1 MARIEK
7 ILGDLIV
14 KHRWWIIAATLIAV
28 TVAASGTAFLTFNND
43 NRVFFSEEN
52 PQLKA
57 LEALE
62 NVYSKNQNIFFAIA
76 PHNKEVF
83 SRETLSLLE
92 ALTEQAW
99 QIPYSSRVDSITNFQ
114 HTMAEDDDL
123 IVADLVENAAAMT
136 ARELESVR
144 ATALSEPL
152 LVNRLIS
159 SSGQVAGVNVNIL
172 LPGKSTAEIPE
183 ATVYARTLVKNF
195 GVAYPGVKIYLTGGV
210 IMGNGF
216 GEASRDDMT
225 TLVPLMFISLV
236 VIAGIA
242 LRSLTGTLTTVLTI
256 IFSMLTGLGIAGW
269 LNISMTTASVN
280 APTLIMTLAV
290 ADSIHI
296 LVTLFQQM
304 RRGLS
309 KQAAIKRSIQVNL
322 QPVFLTSLTTA
333 IGFLSMNFS
342 DAPPFRDL
350 GNMVAIGIAA
360 AFGLSLFFLPA
371 LMSVLPVKVAVSRQK
386 SRGFNSRLADVVIKH
401 RKPVFW
407 GTLILMAAM
416 TAGITRIQL
425 NDDWVKY
432 FDKRY
437 DFRVATDF
445 VQENLSGWDAIEYS
459 LASGETGGISDPGY
473 LRTVEAFANWYRRQ
487 PKVVHVN
494 SITDTMKRLNKNMH
508 GDDASFYRIPQSR
521 ELAAQYLLLY
531 EMSLPFGLDLNDRIN
546 VEKSATRLI
555 VTLNNTNTRELRQM
569 DENARAWLKV
579 NAPENMYTYG
589 SGLSVIWAHI
599 SQRNID
605 SMLKAAF
612 GALILIS
619 AILIIA
625 LKDTR
630 MGIASLIP
638 NLAPAA
644 MGFGLWGYLSGQV
657 GLGLSVVAAMTLG
670 IVVDDTIHFLSKYVR
685 ARRERGLSPQEAV
698 RYAFRTVGTALWI
711 TTIALV
717 AGFLVLSGSG
727 FKMNAD
733 MGLLT
738 AITLSLALAL
748 DFIFLP
754 TLLIM
759 MENRKNA
766 QPSNKAKSAGYGDVD
781 AALVLVRASNSSNT

>member
-1 MARIEK
+1 
-7 ILGDLIV
+7 L
-14 KHRWWIIAATLIAV
+14 
-28 TVAASGTAFLTFNND
+28 
-43 NRVFFSEEN
+43 
-52 PQLKA
+52 
-57 LEALE
+57 
-62 NVYSKNQNIFFAIA
+62 
-76 PHNKEVF
+76 
-83 SRETLSLLE
+83 
-92 ALTEQAW
+92 
-99 QIPYSSRVDSITNFQ
+99 
-114 HTMAEDDDL
+114 
-123 IVADLVENAAAMT
+123 
-136 ARELESVR
+136 
-144 ATALSEPL
+144 TALSEPM

-159 SSGQVAGVNVNIL
+159 PAGHVNGVNVNIL
-172 LPGKSTAEIPE
+172 LPGKSTREIP
-183 ATVYARTLVKNF
+183 AVTAYARTLAENLEDE
-195 GVAYPGVKIYLTGGV
+195 YPGVKIYLTGGV

-236 VIAGIA
+236 AIAGIA
-242 LRSLTGTLTTVLTI
+242 LRSFAGTLTTVLTI
-256 IFSMLTGLGIAGW
+256 IFSMLAGLGIAGW

-304 RRGLS
+304 RQGLS
-309 KQAAIKRSIQVNL
+309 KQEAIKRAIQVNL
-322 QPVFLTSLTTA
+322 QPVLLTSLTTA

-350 GNMVAIGIAA
+350 GNIVAIGVIAA
-360 AFGLSLFFLPA
+360 FFLSLFFLPA
-371 LMSVLPVKVAVSRQK
+371 LMAVLPVKVRAVGEK
-386 SRGFNSRLADVVIKH
+386 AYGINSRLADFVIKR
-401 RKPVFW
+401 RKAVFW
-407 GTLILMAAM
+407 GTLVLMVAM
-416 TAGITRIQL
+416 TAGVTRIEL

-437 DFRVATDF
+437 DFRLATDF
-445 VQENLSGWDAIEYS
+445 VQEHLSGWDAIEYS
-459 LASGETGGISDPGY
+459 LESGETGGISEPGY
-473 LRTVEAFANWYRRQ
+473 LETVEAFANWYRQQ

-508 GDDASFYRIPQSR
+508 GDDETFYRIPQSR
-521 ELAAQYLLLY
+521 DLAAQYLLLY

-569 DENARAWLKV
+569 DEKDRAWLKA
-579 NAPENMYTYG
+579 NAPVNMYTYG

-599 SQRNID
+599 SQRNIN

-619 AILIIA
+619 AILVMA
-625 LKDTR
+625 LKDLR
-630 MGIASLIP
+630 IGIASLIP

-644 MGFGLWGYLSGQV
+644 MAFGLWGYLSGQV

-670 IVVDDTIHFLSKYVR
+670 IVVDDTIHFLSKYIR

-717 AGFLVLSGSG
+717 AGFLILAWSG
-727 FKMNAD
+727 FKMNSD

-738 AITLSLALAL
+738 AITISLALAL

-759 MENRKNA
+759 MENRKDA
-766 QPSNKAKSAGYGDVD
+766 QYTSKDQSAGYGDVGT
-781 AALVLVRASNSSNT
+781 ALVPARAGGGRDT